1 MVYRVACGARNTG
14 VPKLLDAENLLETV
28 GMVHW
33 LRQDDKIPEYED
45 MLSMTEKLEWVK
57 LKPSLTGTP

>member
-1 MVYRVACGARNTG
+1 MCLVN
-14 VPKLLDAENLLETV
+14 KLLDAENLLETV

-45 MLSMTEKLEWVK
+45 MLSMTEKLELVK